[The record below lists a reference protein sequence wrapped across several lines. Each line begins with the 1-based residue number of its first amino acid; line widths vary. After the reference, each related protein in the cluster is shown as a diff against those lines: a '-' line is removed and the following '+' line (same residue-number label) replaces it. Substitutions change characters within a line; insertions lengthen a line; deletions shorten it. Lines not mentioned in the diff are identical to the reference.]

1 MAAKGMA
8 EEADREAWAGQGRK
22 EKGYAKGG
30 QGARTGRGSIS
41 VLLNGLK
48 LASSFL

>member
-1 MAAKGMA
+1 MA

-22 EKGYAKGG
+22 EKGHAK
-30 QGARTGRGSIS
+30 GARTGRGSIS

-48 LASSFL
+48 RASSFL